1 MLHLTI
7 KSLLIN
13 EKEEFLILKAVHLQ
27 QFKSTN
33 DTDTECI
40 SSVYKG
46 GTICSPLRSDMGAV

>member
-33 DTDTECI
+33 ETDTECI

>member
-1 MLHLTI
+1 MLRLTI

-33 DTDTECI
+33 KTDTECI